1 MYEPKTGNE
10 RSVNLLGLF
19 VGLGVAFTVGFGA
32 LCFATNS
39 GHDSPAHHPQ
49 KQANPAPVN
58 SAV

>member
-19 VGLGVAFTVGFGA
+19 FGLGLAFTVGFGA

-39 GHDSPAHHPQ
+39 GHDSAAHPQ
-49 KQANPAPVN
+49 KQAGHAPIHSEV
-58 SAV
+58 